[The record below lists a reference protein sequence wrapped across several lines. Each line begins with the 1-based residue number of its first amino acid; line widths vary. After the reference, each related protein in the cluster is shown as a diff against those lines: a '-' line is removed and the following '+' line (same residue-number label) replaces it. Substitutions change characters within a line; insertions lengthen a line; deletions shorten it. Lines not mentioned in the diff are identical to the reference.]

1 MSNINVPN
9 NTALLNSCKLSIVHD
24 KPIYLNYWTDSQQN
38 EVYIGKNN
46 DGEKM
51 IVRDEEEYTSP
62 IEKLYKIDNAYVV
75 VTANSIYIVS
85 INIQVKQ
92 VNLN

>member
-9 NTALLNSCKLSIVHD
+9 NNALLNSCKLSIVHD
-24 KPIYLNYWTDSQQN
+24 KPIYLNYWIDSQKN

-46 DGEKM
+46 EGEKM

-62 IEKLYKIDNAYVV
+62 IEKLYKMDNTYVI
-75 VTANSIYIVS
+75 VTANSIYLVNT
-85 INIQVKQ
+85 NIQVKQ
-92 VNLN
+92 VNLS